1 MAGLNNIIVDKLKA
15 NNLTISFMESCTGG
29 LLANQITNCDG
40 SSEIFKG
47 SLVTYSNEFKEKFG
61 VEKETIDKYSVYSA
75 EVAKEMA
82 TNASAFANS
91 DIGVGVTGR
100 IANENIDEVFAS
112 VYLKKENI
120 NIDYVFHPKAP
131 NRILKK
137 EKVSDYIFE
146 AILENLKKFY
156 NI

>member
-82 TNASAFANS
+82 TNASAIANS

-120 NIDYVFHPKAP
+120 NIDYV
-131 NRILKK
+131 L
-137 EKVSDYIFE
+137 
-146 AILENLKKFY
+146 LEEVL
-156 NI
+156 

>member
-61 VEKETIDKYSVYSA
+61 VDKDTIDKYSVYSA
-75 EVAKEMA
+75 EVAQEMA
-82 TNASAFANS
+82 KNASVFANS

-100 IANENIDEVFAS
+100 IANENIDKVFVS
-112 VYLKKENI
+112 VYIKKDNL
-120 NIDYVFHPKAP
+120 NADYVFHPKAP

-137 EKVSDYIFE
+137 EKVSDFIFE
-146 AILENLKKFY
+146 AVLENLKEFY